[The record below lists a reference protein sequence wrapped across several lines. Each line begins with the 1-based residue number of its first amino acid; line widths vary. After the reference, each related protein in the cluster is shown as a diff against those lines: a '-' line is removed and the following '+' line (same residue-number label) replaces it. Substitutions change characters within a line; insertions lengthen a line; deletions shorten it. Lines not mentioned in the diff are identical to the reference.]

1 MATANE
7 AKHKEI
13 WKSPPS
19 LNCQRVEVSN
29 LGRVRT
35 LPYLRTFFR
44 LGVPRTNKCR
54 GKILHG
60 GRDSRGR
67 RFLGGGTFKKSLYGK
82 GFLVHRLVAECFVP
96 NPKPKEYDMV
106 FFKDG
111 DVENCKA
118 SNLEWGCRKDRDLMS
133 RGTLTLYKIYV
144 ISNGKK
150 IGPYC
155 GCKEVGRALGCSK
168 QAVHFAIMN
177 GTLCKGYELVA
188 MKGDGDK
195 PYHSLEEA
203 RKANCCKPKSK
214 GFLIPDSIY
223 SKQDIEIPME
233 AVFK

>member
-7 AKHKEI
+7 TKHKEI

-35 LPYLRTFFR
+35 LPYYRSFIR
-44 LGVPRTNKCR
+44 LGVPINIKCNGR
-54 GKILHG
+54 IFKCGK
-60 GRDSRGR
+60 DSRGR
-67 RFLGGGTFKKSLYGK
+67 RFIGGGTLKKSLYGK

-111 DVENCKA
+111 DVGNCNA
-118 SNLEWGCRKDRDLMS
+118 SNLEWGCRRDRNLMF
-133 RGTLTLYKIYV
+133 RGHNAIYKILV

-150 IGPYC
+150 IGEYIGC
-155 GCKEVGRALGCSK
+155 GETGRALGCTK
-168 QAVHFAIMN
+168 QSVHNAIMN

-188 MKGDGDK
+188 LKGDGDK

-203 RKANCCKPKSK
+203 RKADSFKSTSN
-214 GFLIPDSIY
+214 GFLIPDEIY